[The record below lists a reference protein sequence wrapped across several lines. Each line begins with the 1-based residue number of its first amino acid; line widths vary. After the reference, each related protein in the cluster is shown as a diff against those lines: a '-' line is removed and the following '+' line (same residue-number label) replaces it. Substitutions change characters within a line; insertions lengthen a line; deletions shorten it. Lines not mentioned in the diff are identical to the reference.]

1 MHKTRLCS
9 VLAAFDAERQRWIA
23 SGQAHYES
31 EEVVAELG
39 EDAQLAAGQ
48 HSIERNIACNLW
60 QVQVETGSAVKA
72 GDVLVILES
81 MKMEIPLTAPRDGVV
96 REVRVQP
103 GAPVSAWWCWK
114 RTEGSIGTCVGGA
127 LAATAS
133 TWQQPSRL
141 KPLPHY

>member
-1 MHKTRLCS
+1 MNGTVITTSVKT
-9 VLAAFDAERQRWIA
+9 
-23 SGQAHYES
+23 
-31 EEVVAELG
+31 
-39 EDAQLAAGQ
+39 
-48 HSIERNIACNLW
+48 
-60 QVQVETGSAVKA
+60 
-72 GDVLVILES
+72 GDVVGPRTAIATLES